1 MLPNTISVQPKDK
14 CDVSASQLLV
24 SREDSEMDPFP
35 HTVTQSTLLVLH
47 YKYTESII
55 LLVLTVSFYNLIAL
69 QNSN

>member
-47 YKYTESII
+47 
-55 LLVLTVSFYNLIAL
+55 
-69 QNSN
+69 